1 MIYLDYSAT
10 TPVSYDVLESYNKA
24 TRDYMGNANSIHALG
39 VKSKV
44 LLNSAT
50 KQLCELFDI
59 NEEELVY
66 TSGATE
72 SNNMAL
78 KGVALSYKNR
88 GNHIIVS
95 KLEHPSIYAVCN
107 FLELQGY
114 EISYVNN
121 DRDGLIDFEDLKRK
135 IRPTTILVSICAV
148 NSEVGIRQP
157 LKTIRQIIKKENPNT
172 IFHSDM
178 TQAIGKIAVNMHDV
192 DMASMS
198 GHKIFGPKGIGFL
211 YKNSKVNITPLIHG
225 SGKFND
231 LRSGTPPL
239 PLVVALSK
247 ACRIAL
253 TDLERREASVKRLN
267 DRLVEELSNIDG
279 IGEIIAREWIN
290 TFNNEEFVIEFD
302 NLLKEITF
310 VDINLDEAKLKDISF
325 VITGKLE
332 KFDNRDALV
341 ELIENN
347 GGKVLKA
354 VSNNVNYLINNDI
367 NSTSSKNKKAKE
379 LGVQIITEEDFLN
392 ILN

>member
-59 NEEELVY
+59 NEEELIY

-95 KLEHPSIYAVCN
+95 KLEHPSIYAICN

-172 IFHSDM
+172 VFHSDM
-178 TQAIGKIAVNMHDV
+178 TQAIGKIAVNMKDV

-198 GHKIFGPKGIGFL
+198 AHKIFGPKGIGFL
-211 YKNSKVNITPLIHG
+211 YKNSKVNMTPLIHG

-253 TDLERREASVKRLN
+253 TDLERREAVVKKLN
-267 DRLVEELSNIDG
+267 DRLIEELGNIKG
-279 IGEIIAREWIN
+279 I
-290 TFNNEEFVIEFD
+290 T
-302 NLLKEITF
+302 
-310 VDINLDEAKLKDISF
+310 
-325 VITGKLE
+325 
-332 KFDNRDALV
+332 
-341 ELIENN
+341 
-347 GGKVLKA
+347 
-354 VSNNVNYLINNDI
+354 I
-367 NSTSSKNKKAKE
+367 NSTKYSIPHILNISLDNVRPETFIHA
-379 LGVQIITEEDFLN
+379 LEEDEIYISTNTACASGDLSTSVMAIYNDRYRAISTIRISLSYVTTNEEINKFLK
-392 ILN
+392 IFKLRYEQLSRMMRG

>member
-121 DRDGLIDFEDLKRK
+121 DIDGLIDFEDLKRK
-135 IRPTTILVSICAV
+135 IRPTTILVSICSV

-178 TQAIGKIAVNMHDV
+178 TQAIGKIAVNMKDV

-198 GHKIFGPKGIGFL
+198 AHKIFGPKGIGFL

-267 DRLVEELSNIDG
+267 DRLVEEIGNIDG
-279 IGEIIAREWIN
+279 I
-290 TFNNEEFVIEFD
+290 T
-302 NLLKEITF
+302 
-310 VDINLDEAKLKDISF
+310 
-325 VITGKLE
+325 
-332 KFDNRDALV
+332 
-341 ELIENN
+341 
-347 GGKVLKA
+347 
-354 VSNNVNYLINNDI
+354 I
-367 NSTSSKNKKAKE
+367 NSTKYSIPHVLNISLSNVRPETFIHA
-379 LGVQIITEEDFLN
+379 LEEDEVYVSTNTACSSGELSTSVMAIYNDKVRATSTIRISLSYVTTNEEINKFIKIFKLRYEQLSRLMKGN
-392 ILN
+392 E